1 MEKKNILSVIAL
13 SLVSFTA
20 LAQETAVPVKTQAQM
35 EAEYKNWNN
44 QKNDWA
50 NFARYRAANMA
61 LPAPTSSEK
70 RVLFMGD
77 SITDGWIRSSP
88 DFFSTNTYIDRG
100 ISGQT
105 TPQMLVRFRAD
116 VVALKPKV
124 VVFLCGIN
132 DIAGN
137 TGPSS
142 LEMIQDN
149 IASMCEIAVANK
161 IKVVLSSV
169 LPANAFPWNKNVMP
183 ADSVIALNVW
193 IKAYAAQNKHIY
205 LNYYDALVDDKKGMK
220 PEYAADGIHPTKG
233 GYSVMEPLA
242 QQAIAAALR
251 K

>member
-1 MEKKNILSVIAL
+1 MIKKNILPVIAL
-13 SLVSFTA
+13 SLATITGF
-20 LAQETAVPVKTQAQM
+20 AQEKT
-35 EAEYKNWNN
+35 
-44 QKNDWA
+44 DWP
-50 NFARYRAANMA
+50 NFARYRAANAA
-61 LPAPTSSEK
+61 LPPPAAGEK

-137 TGPSS
+137 TGPST
-142 LEMIQDN
+142 LEMIEDN

-220 PEYAADGIHPTKG
+220 PEYAADGIHPTKT

>member
-1 MEKKNILSVIAL
+1 MKKRNILSVVAL
-13 SLVSFTA
+13 LLTGFSGFGQDKA
-20 LAQETAVPVKTQAQM
+20 
-35 EAEYKNWNN
+35 
-44 QKNDWA
+44 DWP
-50 NFARYRAANMA
+50 NFGRYRAANAA

-220 PEYAADGIHPTKG
+220 PEYAADGIHPTKA

>member
-1 MEKKNILSVIAL
+1 
-13 SLVSFTA
+13 
-20 LAQETAVPVKTQAQM
+20 M
-35 EAEYKNWNN
+35 EAEYQNWNR
-44 QKNDWA
+44 QKNDWP
-50 NFARYRAANMA
+50 NFMRYREANAA
-61 LPAPTSSEK
+61 LPAPKANEK

-88 DFFSTNTYIDRG
+88 DFFSNNSYIDRG

-124 VVFLCGIN
+124 VVLLCGIN

-137 TGPSS
+137 TGLSTQ
-142 LEMIQDN
+142 EMIQDN
-149 IASMCEIAVANK
+149 IASMCEIATANK

-183 ADSVIALNVW
+183 ADQVIALNTW
-193 IKAYAAQNKHIY
+193 IKSYAAQHKHIY

-220 PEYAADGIHPTKG
+220 AEYAADGIHPTKA
-233 GYSVMEPLA
+233 GYAIMEPLA
-242 QQAIAAALR
+242 KQAIAAALR